1 MPSHTWVEV
10 MRISRIADQDRKW
23 AQADLST
30 IGQVWFFL
38 SPGGIWW
45 NTGRSLVIN
54 TTVSTETTL
63 WDRVRATLRGG
74 RRTISPLSATACT
87 SPAQVNMWWAR
98 RNAEFRLA
106 TCTRARAAGYDSMQL
121 TSSFCGFSF
130 ELVDC
135 RGAER
140 FDAEQTWTSACP
152 PTHIQLMSGLPTP
165 RVAPALELASGPAYA
180 CLCAG
185 RHSFLNCAA
194 RSPARH
200 GPSSPRPAAASA
212 GALAGAVRHYLGLV
226 YPAAKLDDASNEAV
240 LERFN
245 SLHFYYEP
253 LVSRSTILAA
263 ATRKHQSWPLLP
275 LDTRQQVCMK
285 PVRGIV
291 RDLFA
296 DLLPCTG
303 LAFGG
308 RGGCLERQ
316 HNFRTEWVAD
326 VSGEDQETW
335 LEVIHASRGGKRE
348 AQDKQSLTWADFI
361 DPGPAGIWFHYAKG
375 SGIFYRSGRTLVSPA
390 KNAALASLF
399 AEASRTAAVAERW
412 TPAGFVESKLVDSS
426 YKARNLA
433 WLTEQM
439 HLTSRG
445 MRNCTQAG
453 LRGFR
458 TPYIVQDDWD
468 SVMVWLAR
476 QLAYDTIFLTASL
489 CCTPDVT
496 NQCGVAELVDVRI
509 PKTVLSDGQ
518 LSMPKPAMG
527 SFLRKPMDTL
537 PMSAYTSK
545 STDLSRSWAKGL
557 YASHTLTLRDPWD
570 VANSNRSQ
578 ACRFLQ
584 EIRGWLSCDGHLPS
598 MLIADDSTIAGSL
611 IRNLAWPSVDPIAP

>member
-1 MPSHTWVEV
+1 MFYDGWRWGWSCNGCLVRSSSVLSRECVAGGVEV
-10 MRISRIADQDRKW
+10 GSR
-23 AQADLST
+23 DLSPFAIT
-30 IGQVWFFL
+30 MLWNLYAWTRGHDLVSCPVCCVLCVQQ
-38 SPGGIWW
+38 SGPG
-45 NTGRSLVIN
+45 
-54 TTVSTETTL
+54 
-63 WDRVRATLRGG
+63 
-74 RRTISPLSATACT
+74 ATA
-87 SPAQVNMWWAR
+87 
-98 RNAEFRLA
+98 
-106 TCTRARAAGYDSMQL
+106 
-121 TSSFCGFSF
+121 
-130 ELVDC
+130 
-135 RGAER
+135 
-140 FDAEQTWTSACP
+140 
-152 PTHIQLMSGLPTP
+152 
-165 RVAPALELASGPAYA
+165 
-180 CLCAG
+180 
-185 RHSFLNCAA
+185 
-194 RSPARH
+194 
-200 GPSSPRPAAASA
+200 
-212 GALAGAVRHYLGLV
+212 
-226 YPAAKLDDASNEAV
+226 
-240 LERFN
+240 
-245 SLHFYYEP
+245 
-253 LVSRSTILAA
+253 
-263 ATRKHQSWPLLP
+263 
-275 LDTRQQVCMK
+275 
-285 PVRGIV
+285 
-291 RDLFA
+291 
-296 DLLPCTG
+296 
-303 LAFGG
+303 
-308 RGGCLERQ
+308 
-316 HNFRTEWVAD
+316 
-326 VSGEDQETW
+326 ETW

-348 AQDKQSLTWADFI
+348 VQDKQSLTWADFI

-412 TPAGFVESKLVDSS
+412 PPAGFVESKLVDSS

-458 TPYIVQDDWD
+458 TPYIVHDDWD

-557 YASHTLTLRDPWD
+557 YASHTLTPRDPWD
-570 VANSNRSQ
+570 VAKSNRSQ

-611 IRNLAWPSVDPIAP
+611 IRNLAWPSIDPIAPYVHSL